1 MQFYI
6 FIPGV
11 GLILLILFK
20 PGSTK
25 GETGVSDDGQYL
37 CLIYLQQTNYLDD
50 NIGDKFWIK
59 IYSKRRD

>member
-25 GETGVSDDGQYL
+25 EETGVSDDGQ
-37 CLIYLQQTNYLDD
+37 YLQQTNYLDD
-50 NIGDKFWIK
+50 NIGDTFWIK
-59 IYSKRRD
+59 IHSKRRD